1 MKPLVPALRRKVLAW
16 LGQRSPRERL
26 LLAVAGAAL
35 VLYGGIVGVA
45 WPVLAVRSASAARI
59 AQSDAGLA
67 RLAAAPA
74 APLQA
79 QDAGPA
85 TTVLTDTAPEF
96 GLEIRLLAAEGAGV
110 RVELA
115 DAVFD
120 DVLRW
125 IDALQRSHA
134 LRPVSVEMDRRADPG
149 VVGAR
154 LVLAR

>member
-1 MKPLVPALRRKVLAW
+1 MKPLLPALRRKARAW
-16 LGQRSPRERL
+16 LAQRSPRERL

-45 WPVLAVRSASAARI
+45 RPILAVRSASAARI

-74 APLQA
+74 ATPQV
-79 QDAGPA
+79 QDDSPA

-96 GLEIRLLAAEGAGV
+96 GLDIRLLAAEGAGV

-125 IDALQRSHA
+125 IDALQRNYA

>member
-1 MKPLVPALRRKVLAW
+1 MKPLLPALRRKARAW

-26 LLAVAGAAL
+26 LLAVAGATL

-74 APLQA
+74 APAQA